1 MSALRLRDRDAIVT
15 REGLIFR
22 VLGYAHPSNAC
33 ICDIEYAPANLFKSD
48 NPKAPRGTKETI
60 FYKFY
65 EDEGWKFIKHYFP
78 QYLIFNQNLGKKIL
92 GVRHDDITEIR
103 KPEAKLEKLIAGEPE
118 DELESALQ
126 NVMGFITRRSS
137 LSQKDF
143 GVFGSIL
150 HNFHHPKFSDVDLV
164 VYGRGEFA
172 RLRETLKELYAD
184 DSSLFANEFETET
197 PIKGKYWR
205 FQNLSPEEFVWH
217 QRRKMIYA
225 LFEDTGSRRTV
236 KVEFESVNVWKQIG
250 NDYDPLTRI
259 VHRGWVRM
267 LGTITEDTDAPF
279 IPSVYGIDPLEVL
292 HGADEAWE
300 ARHIVSYMEEFRMQ
314 AQKDEVVYV
323 EGNLEEVTTS
333 KEHFHQITLT
343 YCPRYYE
350 QVLKVEHCNC
360 SMPKS

>member
-1 MSALRLRDRDAIVT
+1 MRFRDRDAIVT

-22 VLGYAHPSNAC
+22 VLGYAYPSNTC
-33 ICDIEYAPANLFKSD
+33 ICDTEYAPANLFKSD

-78 QYLIFNQNLGKKIL
+78 QYLIFHEALSKEIL
-92 GVRHDDITEIR
+92 GVKHCDIAEFR
-103 KPEAKLEKLIAGEPE
+103 KPEVKLEKLIARRPE
-118 DELESALQ
+118 DELESTLQ
-126 NVMGFITRRSS
+126 NVVGFVTRRSS
-137 LSQKDF
+137 LSPNDF

-150 HNFHHPKFSDVDLV
+150 HNFHHPKLSDIDLI
-164 VYGRGEFA
+164 VYGRNEFA
-172 RLRETLKELYAD
+172 RLRETLEELYAD
-184 DSSLFANEFETET
+184 DSSLLANEFETET
-197 PIKGKYWR
+197 AVRGKHWH
-205 FQNLSPEEFVWH
+205 FQNLSPKEFVWH

-225 LFEDTGSRRTV
+225 LFKDTRSRRTV
-236 KVEFESVNVWKQIG
+236 KTEFEPVKAWKEIS

-267 LGTITEDTDAPF
+267 LGTITEDTDTPF

-300 ARHIVSYMEEFRMQ
+300 ARNIVSYMEEFRMQ
-314 AQKDEVVYV
+314 AQKGEVVYV

-350 QVLKVEHCNC
+350 QVLKVEPRNC
-360 SMPKS
+360 SMLKS

>member
-1 MSALRLRDRDAIVT
+1 LRLRDRDAIVT

-78 QYLIFNQNLGKKIL
+78 QYLIFHEALSKEIL
-92 GVRHDDITEIR
+92 GVKHCDIAEFR
-103 KPEAKLEKLIAGEPE
+103 KPEVKLEKLIARRPE
-118 DELESALQ
+118 DELESTLQ
-126 NVMGFITRRSS
+126 NVVGFVTRRSS
-137 LSQKDF
+137 LSPKDF

-150 HNFHHPKFSDVDLV
+150 HNFYHPKLSDIDLI
-164 VYGRGEFA
+164 VYGRNEFA

-184 DSSLFANEFETET
+184 NSSLLANEFKTET
-197 PIKGKYWR
+197 TVRGKHWH
-205 FQNLSPEEFVWH
+205 FQNLSPKEFVWH

-225 LFEDTGSRRTV
+225 LFKDTKSRRTV
-236 KVEFESVNVWKQIG
+236 KTEFEPVKAWKEIS

-267 LGTITEDTDAPF
+267 LGTITEDADAPF

-300 ARHIVSYMEEFRMQ
+300 ARNIVSYMEEFRMQ
-314 AQKDEVVYV
+314 AQKGEVVYV

-350 QVLKVEHCNC
+350 QVLKVEPRNC
-360 SMPKS
+360 SMPKP

>member
-1 MSALRLRDRDAIVT
+1 MRLRDRDAIVT

-22 VLGYAHPSNAC
+22 VLGYAHPSNTC
-33 ICDIEYAPANLFKSD
+33 ICDVEYAPANLFKSD
-48 NPKAPRGTKETI
+48 NPKAPRGTKGTI

-65 EDEGWKFIKHYFP
+65 EDEGWKFIKHHFP
-78 QYLIFNQNLGKKIL
+78 QYLIFHEALSKEIL
-92 GVRHDDITEIR
+92 GVKHDDIAEIR
-103 KPEAKLEKLIAGEPE
+103 KPEARLEELIAGQPE
-118 DELESALQ
+118 DELESTLQ
-126 NVMGFITRRSS
+126 NVMGFVTRRSS
-137 LSQKDF
+137 LSPKDF

-150 HNFHHPKFSDVDLV
+150 HDFHHPRLSDIDLI
-164 VYGRGEFA
+164 VYGRDEFA

-184 DSSLFANEFETET
+184 DSSLLANEFETET
-197 PIKGKYWR
+197 PVRGEHWH
-205 FQNLSPEEFVWH
+205 FQNLSPKEFVWH

-225 LFEDTGSRRTV
+225 LFKDTRSRKTV
-236 KVEFESVNVWKQIG
+236 KTEFEPVKAWKEMS

-300 ARHIVSYMEEFRMQ
+300 ARNIVSYMEEFRMQ

-350 QVLKVEHCNC
+350 QALKVEHCDC
-360 SMPKS
+360 SMPRS

>member
-1 MSALRLRDRDAIVT
+1 VT

-22 VLGYAHPSNAC
+22 VLGYVYPSNTC
-33 ICDIEYAPANLFKSD
+33 ICDTEYAPANLFKSD
-48 NPKAPRGTKETI
+48 NPKAPRGTRETI

-78 QYLIFNQNLGKKIL
+78 QYLIFHEALSKEIL
-92 GVRHDDITEIR
+92 GVKHCDIAEFR
-103 KPEAKLEKLIAGEPE
+103 KPEVKLEKLIARRPE
-118 DELESALQ
+118 DELESTLQ
-126 NVMGFITRRSS
+126 NVVGFVTRRSS
-137 LSQKDF
+137 LSPKDF

-150 HNFHHPKFSDVDLV
+150 HNFHHPKLSDIDLI
-164 VYGRGEFA
+164 VYGRNEFA

-184 DSSLFANEFETET
+184 DSSLLANEFETET
-197 PIKGKYWR
+197 TVRGKHWH
-205 FQNLSPEEFVWH
+205 FQNLSPKEFVWH

-225 LFEDTGSRRTV
+225 LFKDTRSRRTV
-236 KVEFESVNVWKQIG
+236 KTEFEPVKAWKEIS

-300 ARHIVSYMEEFRMQ
+300 ARNIVSYMEEFRMQ
-314 AQKDEVVYV
+314 AQKGEVVYV

-350 QVLKVEHCNC
+350 QVLKVEPRNC